1 MLRDAGVHRL
11 PLLSTFVNCLIS
23 SSFRQ
28 RQAFWHFKYVGLGLI
43 GILVLSPRMV
53 VAPFTGLQSIR
64 RIWKSKEEYYEGF
77 NTSIKSGSLMCI
89 YMYLCVCVTTH
100 TNTYVYL
107 YIRPNIQLNISDT
120 RMHFYLS
127 WKGYSSKRSTKTLEN
142 KWSTMDFFF
151 FSFVCGT
158 NSLDPYKSMCLIL
171 LYLHSLKETCTAV
184 SSEANLMALNNYT
197 LKQSF
202 WVASYDEG

>member
-151 FSFVCGT
+151 SLLCVGLIPLIHINPCALYSFTYIHWRRRVQ
-158 NSLDPYKSMCLIL
+158 
-171 LYLHSLKETCTAV
+171 LYP
-184 SSEANLMALNNYT
+184 
-197 LKQSF
+197 LKQI
-202 WVASYDEG
+202 WWL